1 MFPNINFI
9 YQQNHMIV
17 LTSALTLK
25 TVNSALTLAV
35 YSLYLQYT
43 RAPLID
49 PIEHPIAN
57 LFIYS
62 WVSYY

>member
-25 TVNSALTLAV
+25 TVNSALTLFIPTV
-35 YSLYLQYT
+35 HT
-43 RAPLID
+43 PLID